1 MGESLGSKYGTK
13 VGSST
18 GLLGGIVK
26 IKVEGSLGVSDK
38 GESGARVVMSSRN
51 IAMGTDTVV
60 SVRVVMAAG
69 SLTRGADAVVGAA
82 VVSSAGSYDLRS
94 GVICCGAAG
103 EEIWMVGVS
112 E

>member
-60 SVRVVMAAG
+60 SVRVVMYAVPLA
-69 SLTRGADAVVGAA
+69 RGVDVVLESATEAA
-82 VVSSAGSYDLRS
+82 VESSVGYFSLRS
-94 GVICCGAAG
+94 GGRCSGYI
-103 EEIWMVGVS
+103 E
-112 E
+112 